1 MRSARLY
8 GSTFSPVDLPVFILH
23 ELLFCFKFCISL
35 YLIFFFV
42 VRYIYLLYFFFLLLE
57 LYYFIFHVLIL
68 SAYVVNFILGKVK
81 GTAWEIASAS
91 LVSR

>member
-35 YLIFFFV
+35 YLIFF
-42 VRYIYLLYFFFLLLE
+42 LLYVIFICYIFFLLLE